1 MSKGVTVNMI
11 VGAMIA
17 TIAGFAAL
25 MFGLFHGLGWQECLA
40 IIVGA
45 TLLAGGITYTIQRL
59 SGHRGQFTM

>member
-1 MSKGVTVNMI
+1 MSNGIGVKMI
-11 VGAMIA
+11 VSVMIT

-45 TLLAGGITYTIQRL
+45 TLLAGGITYTIQRF
-59 SGHRGQFTM
+59 SEHRDRFTI